1 MVSVTQ
7 RIKQIK
13 QPRGGYLPVKAF
25 TVTTL
30 DDGQVLNPEESIAAS
45 LVGTAVDY
53 LSRFMDGTTVEEA
66 FEISLVG
73 ARVMRMES
81 KAFGLLDD
89 VKRLDDLSITK
100 ACQLAGFDSL
110 GFRAGPLAY
119 RPVESIV
126 PDQATISNIRIM
138 VERSLSFFK
147 AFGPVTA
154 DGFTMEGA
162 YTATITTGDG
172 DFLTKDT
179 LWDFKV
185 TTSKPNKNHTLQ
197 LLSYYL
203 MGRRSIHPE
212 FQTIE
217 KLGIFNPRQNTIN
230 QLPLSEIS
238 DEVIKEVETNVIGY

>member
-7 RIKQIK
+7 CIKQIK
-13 QPRGGYLPVKAF
+13 QPHGGYLSVKAF

-30 DDGQVLNPEESIAAS
+30 DDGHVLNAEESIAAS

-53 LSRFMDGTTVEEA
+53 LSRFMDGTSVEES
-66 FEISLVG
+66 FEVSLLG
-73 ARVMRMES
+73 ARAMRMEA

-89 VKRLDDLSITK
+89 VKGLDDLSIIKT
-100 ACQLAGFDSL
+100 CQLAGFDSA
-110 GFRAGPLAY
+110 FRAGPLAY
-119 RPVESIV
+119 RPVEGIV
-126 PDQATISNIRIM
+126 PDQATIANIRIM

-162 YTATITTGDG
+162 YTTTITTGDG

-185 TTSKPNKNHTLQ
+185 TTSKPNKDHTLQ
-197 LLSYYL
+197 LLIYYL

-217 KLGIFNPRQNTIN
+217 NLGIFNPRQNTIY
-230 QLPLSEIS
+230 QLPISEIS
-238 DEVIKEVETNVIGY
+238 AEVIKEVEADVIGY

>member
-13 QPRGGYLPVKAF
+13 QPRGGYLPIKTF

-30 DDGQVLNPEESIAAS
+30 DDGQGLNPEESIVAS

-53 LSRFMDGTTVEEA
+53 LSRYMDGTSVEEA
-66 FEISLVG
+66 FEISLLG
-73 ARVMRMES
+73 ARAMRMEA
-81 KAFGLLDD
+81 KVFGLLDD
-89 VKRLDDLSITK
+89 VKELDDLSIIK
-100 ACQLAGFDSL
+100 ACQLAGFDSA
-110 GFRAGPLAY
+110 FRADPLAY
-119 RPVESIV
+119 RPVEKIV
-126 PDQATISNIRIM
+126 PDQATIANIRIM

-162 YTATITTGDG
+162 YTATVTTGDG

-185 TTSKPNKNHTLQ
+185 TTSKPNKDHTLQ
-197 LLSYYL
+197 LLIYYL

-217 KLGIFNPRQNTIN
+217 NLGIFNPRQNTIY
-230 QLPLSEIS
+230 QLPISEIS
-238 DEVIKEVETNVIGY
+238 DQVIKEVETNVIGY

>member
-13 QPRGGYLPVKAF
+13 QPRGGYLPVKTF

-53 LSRFMDGTTVEEA
+53 LSRFMDGTSVEEA
-66 FEISLVG
+66 FEIS
-73 ARVMRMES
+73 S
-81 KAFGLLDD
+81 
-89 VKRLDDLSITK
+89 
-100 ACQLAGFDSL
+100 
-110 GFRAGPLAY
+110 GPLAY
-119 RPVESIV
+119 RPVERIV
-126 PDQATISNIRIM
+126 PDQATIANIRIM

-147 AFGPVTA
+147 AFGSVTT

-185 TTSKPNKNHTLQ
+185 TTSKPNKDHTLQ
-197 LLSYYL
+197 LLIYYL

-217 KLGIFNPRQNTIN
+217 NLGIFNPRQNTIY
-230 QLPLSEIS
+230 QLPISKIS
-238 DEVIKEVETNVIGY
+238 DEVIKEVETSVIGY

>member
-13 QPRGGYLPVKAF
+13 QPRGGYLPIKTF

-30 DDGQVLNPEESIAAS
+30 DDGQGLNPEESIVAS

-53 LSRFMDGTTVEEA
+53 LSRYMDGTSVEEA
-66 FEISLVG
+66 FEISLLG
-73 ARVMRMES
+73 ARAMRMEA
-81 KAFGLLDD
+81 KVFGLLDD
-89 VKRLDDLSITK
+89 VKELDDLSIIK
-100 ACQLAGFDSL
+100 ACQLAGFDSA
-110 GFRAGPLAY
+110 FRADPLAY
-119 RPVESIV
+119 RPVEGIV
-126 PDQATISNIRIM
+126 PDQATIANIRIM
-138 VERSLSFFK
+138 VERSLSFFN

-185 TTSKPNKNHTLQ
+185 TTSKPNKDHTLQ
-197 LLSYYL
+197 LLIYYL

-217 KLGIFNPRQNTIN
+217 KLGIFNPRQNTIY
-230 QLPLSEIS
+230 QLPISDIS
-238 DEVIKEVETNVIGY
+238 DEVIKEVETVVIGS

>member
-7 RIKQIK
+7 LIKQIK
-13 QPRGGYLPVKAF
+13 QPRGGYLPVKTF

-30 DDGQVLNPEESIAAS
+30 DDGQGLNPEESIVAS

-53 LSRFMDGTTVEEA
+53 LSRFMDGTSVEEA
-66 FEISLVG
+66 FEIS
-73 ARVMRMES
+73 S
-81 KAFGLLDD
+81 
-89 VKRLDDLSITK
+89 
-100 ACQLAGFDSL
+100 
-110 GFRAGPLAY
+110 GPLAY
-119 RPVESIV
+119 RPVERIV
-126 PDQATISNIRIM
+126 PDQATIANIRIM

-147 AFGPVTA
+147 AFGSVTT

-185 TTSKPNKNHTLQ
+185 TTSKPNKDHTLQ
-197 LLSYYL
+197 LLIYYL
-203 MGRRSIHPE
+203 MGRRSIHLE

-217 KLGIFNPRQNTIN
+217 NLGIFNPRQNTIY
-230 QLPLSEIS
+230 QLPISKIS
-238 DEVIKEVETNVIGY
+238 DEVIKEVETDVIGY

>member
-13 QPRGGYLPVKAF
+13 QPRDGYLPVKAF

-45 LVGTAVDY
+45 LVGTAV
-53 LSRFMDGTTVEEA
+53 EEA
-66 FEISLVG
+66 FEISLLG
-73 ARVMRMES
+73 ARAMRMEA

-89 VKRLDDLSITK
+89 VKGLDDLSITK
-100 ACQLAGFDSL
+100 ACQLAGFDSA
-110 GFRAGPLAY
+110 FRAGPLAY

-126 PDQATISNIRIM
+126 PDQATIANIRIM
-138 VERSLSFFK
+138 VERSLNFFK

-162 YTATITTGDG
+162 YTATITTGDE

-185 TTSKPNKNHTLQ
+185 TTSKPNKDHTLQ
-197 LLSYYL
+197 LLIYYL
-203 MGRRSIHPE
+203 MGKRSIHPE
-212 FQTIE
+212 FQGIE
-217 KLGIFNPRQNTIN
+217 KLGIFNPRQNTIY

-238 DEVIKEVETNVIGY
+238 DEVIKEVETVVIGY

>member
-1 MVSVTQ
+1 MTSVTQ

-53 LSRFMDGTTVEEA
+53 LSRFMDGAAVEEA
-66 FEISLVG
+66 FEISLLG
-73 ARVMRMES
+73 ARAMRMES

-89 VKRLDDLSITK
+89 VKGLDDLSITR
-100 ACQLAGFDSL
+100 ACQLAGFDSA
-110 GFRAGPLAY
+110 FRAGPLAY

-126 PDQATISNIRIM
+126 PNQATIANIRTM

-154 DGFTMEGA
+154 AGFTMEGA

-185 TTSKPNKNHTLQ
+185 TTSKPNKDHTLQ
-197 LLSYYL
+197 LLIYYL
-203 MGRRSIHPE
+203 MGKRSIHPE
-212 FQTIE
+212 FQSIG
-217 KLGIFNPRQNTIN
+217 KLGIFNPRQNTIY
-230 QLPLSEIS
+230 QLPISEIS
-238 DEVIKEVETNVIGY
+238 DEVIKEVETVVIGY

>member
-13 QPRGGYLPVKAF
+13 QPRGGYLPVKTF

-30 DDGQVLNPEESIAAS
+30 DDGQLLNAEESIAAS

-53 LSRFMDGTTVEEA
+53 LSRFMDGTTAEEA
-66 FEISLVG
+66 FEISLLG
-73 ARVMRMES
+73 ARAMRMEV

-89 VKRLDDLSITK
+89 VKGLDDLSITK
-100 ACQLAGFDSL
+100 ACQLAGFDSA
-110 GFRAGPLAY
+110 FRAGPLAY
-119 RPVESIV
+119 RPVEKIV
-126 PDQATISNIRIM
+126 PDQATIANIRIM
-138 VERSLSFFK
+138 VKRSLSFFK
-147 AFGPVTA
+147 AFGPVVA

-179 LWDFKV
+179 LWDLKV
-185 TTSKPNKNHTLQ
+185 TTSKPNKDHTLQ
-197 LLSYYL
+197 LLIYYL

-217 KLGIFNPRQNTIN
+217 NLGIFNPRQNTIY
-230 QLPLSEIS
+230 QLPISEIS
-238 DEVIKEVETNVIGY
+238 DEIIKEVEADVIGY

>member
-13 QPRGGYLPVKAF
+13 QPRGGYLPIKTF

-30 DDGQVLNPEESIAAS
+30 DDGQGLNPEESIVAS

-53 LSRFMDGTTVEEA
+53 LSRYMDGTSVEEA
-66 FEISLVG
+66 FEISLLG
-73 ARVMRMES
+73 ARAMRMEA
-81 KAFGLLDD
+81 KVFGLLDD
-89 VKRLDDLSITK
+89 VKELDDLSIIK
-100 ACQLAGFDSL
+100 ACQLAGFDSA
-110 GFRAGPLAY
+110 FRADPLAY
-119 RPVESIV
+119 RPVEGIV
-126 PDQATISNIRIM
+126 PDQATIANIRIM
-138 VERSLSFFK
+138 VERSLSFFN

-185 TTSKPNKNHTLQ
+185 STNKPNKDHTLQ
-197 LLSYYL
+197 LLIYYL

-217 KLGIFNPRQNTIN
+217 KLGIFNPRQNTIY
-230 QLPLSEIS
+230 QLPISDIS
-238 DEVIKEVETNVIGY
+238 DEVIKEVETVVIGY

>member
-13 QPRGGYLPVKAF
+13 QPRGGYLPVKTF

-53 LSRFMDGTTVEEA
+53 LSRLMDGTAVEEA
-66 FEISLVG
+66 FKISLLG
-73 ARVMRMES
+73 ARAMRMEA
-81 KAFGLLDD
+81 KAIGLLHE
-89 VKRLDDLSITK
+89 VKGLDDLSITR
-100 ACQLAGFDSL
+100 ACQLAGFDSA
-110 GFRAGPLAY
+110 FRAGPLFY

-126 PDQATISNIRIM
+126 PDQATIANIRIM

-147 AFGPVTA
+147 VFGPVTA

-172 DFLTKDT
+172 DFLAKNT

-185 TTSKPNKNHTLQ
+185 TTSKPNKDHTLQ
-197 LLSYYL
+197 LLIYYL

-217 KLGIFNPRQNTIN
+217 HLGIFNLRQNTIY
-230 QLPLSEIS
+230 QLPISEIS
-238 DEVIKEVETNVIGY
+238 DQVIKEVETVVIGY

>member
-7 RIKQIK
+7 RTKQIK
-13 QPRGGYLPVKAF
+13 QPRGGYLPVKTF

-30 DDGQVLNPEESIAAS
+30 DDGQGLNPEESIVAS

-53 LSRFMDGTTVEEA
+53 LSRYMDGTSVEEA
-66 FEISLVG
+66 FEISLLG
-73 ARVMRMES
+73 ARAMRMEA
-81 KAFGLLDD
+81 KVFGLLDD
-89 VKRLDDLSITK
+89 VKELDDLSIIK
-100 ACQLAGFDSL
+100 ACQLAGFDSA
-110 GFRAGPLAY
+110 FRADPLAY
-119 RPVESIV
+119 RPVEGIV
-126 PDQATISNIRIM
+126 PDQATIANIRIM
-138 VERSLSFFK
+138 VERSLSFFN

-185 TTSKPNKNHTLQ
+185 STNKPNKDHTLQ
-197 LLSYYL
+197 LLIYYL

-217 KLGIFNPRQNTIN
+217 KLGIFNPRQNTIY
-230 QLPLSEIS
+230 QLPISEIS
-238 DEVIKEVETNVIGY
+238 DEVIKEVEANVIGY

>member
-7 RIKQIK
+7 RVKQIK

-30 DDGQVLNPEESIAAS
+30 EDGQLLNPEESIVAS

-53 LSRFMDGTTVEEA
+53 LSRFMDGTAVEEA
-66 FEISLVG
+66 FEISLLG
-73 ARVMRMES
+73 ARAMRMEA
-81 KAFGLLDD
+81 KAFVLLDD
-89 VKRLDDLSITK
+89 VKGLDDLSITR
-100 ACQLAGFDSL
+100 ACQLAGFDSA
-110 GFRAGPLAY
+110 FRAGPLAY
-119 RPVESIV
+119 RPVEGIV
-126 PDQATISNIRIM
+126 PDQATIANIRIM
-138 VERSLSFFK
+138 VERSLRFFK

-185 TTSKPNKNHTLQ
+185 STNKPNKDHTLQ
-197 LLSYYL
+197 LLIYYL

-217 KLGIFNPRQNTIN
+217 KLGIFNPRQNTIY
-230 QLPLSEIS
+230 QLPISDIS
-238 DEVIKEVETNVIGY
+238 DEVIKEVETVVIGY

>member
-7 RIKQIK
+7 CIKQIK
-13 QPRGGYLPVKAF
+13 QPHGGYLSVRTF
-25 TVTTL
+25 TVATL
-30 DDGQVLNPEESIAAS
+30 DDGQGLNPEESIAAS

-53 LSRFMDGTTVEEA
+53 LSRFMDGTAVEEA
-66 FEISLVG
+66 FEISLIG
-73 ARVMRMES
+73 ARAMRMEA

-89 VKRLDDLSITK
+89 VKGLDDLSITK
-100 ACQLAGFDSL
+100 ACQLVGFDSA
-110 GFRAGPLAY
+110 FRAGPLAY
-119 RPVESIV
+119 RPVEKII
-126 PDQATISNIRIM
+126 PDQATIANIRTM

-185 TTSKPNKNHTLQ
+185 TTSKPNKDHTLQ
-197 LLSYYL
+197 LLLYYF

-217 KLGIFNPRQNTIN
+217 KLGIFNPRQNTIY
-230 QLPLSEIS
+230 QLPISEIS
-238 DEVIKEVETNVIGY
+238 DQVIKGVEANVIGY

>member
-25 TVTTL
+25 TVTTI
-30 DDGQVLNPEESIAAS
+30 DDGQALNPEESIAAS

-53 LSRFMDGTTVEEA
+53 LSRFMDGSAVEEA
-66 FEISLVG
+66 FEISLLG
-73 ARVMRMES
+73 ARAMRMEA

-89 VKRLDDLSITK
+89 VKGLNDLSIIN
-100 ACQLAGFDSL
+100 ACQLAGFDSA
-110 GFRAGPLAY
+110 FRAGPLFY
-119 RPVESIV
+119 RPVEGIV
-126 PDQATISNIRIM
+126 PDQATIANIRTM

-185 TTSKPNKNHTLQ
+185 TTSKPNKDHTLQ

-203 MGRRSIHPE
+203 MGRHSIHPE
-212 FQTIE
+212 FQTIK
-217 KLGIFNPRQNTIN
+217 KLGIFNPRQNTIYH
-230 QLPLSEIS
+230 LPLSEIS

>member
-13 QPRGGYLPVKAF
+13 QPRGGYLPIKTF

-30 DDGQVLNPEESIAAS
+30 DDGQGLNPEESIVAS

-53 LSRFMDGTTVEEA
+53 LSRYMDGTSVEEA
-66 FEISLVG
+66 FEISLLG
-73 ARVMRMES
+73 ARAMRMEA
-81 KAFGLLDD
+81 KVFGLLDD
-89 VKRLDDLSITK
+89 VKELDDLSIIK
-100 ACQLAGFDSL
+100 ACQLAGFDSA
-110 GFRAGPLAY
+110 FRADPLAY
-119 RPVESIV
+119 RPVEGIV
-126 PDQATISNIRIM
+126 PDQATIANIRIM
-138 VERSLSFFK
+138 VERSLSFFN

-185 TTSKPNKNHTLQ
+185 TTGKPNKDHTLQ
-197 LLSYYL
+197 LLIYYL

-217 KLGIFNPRQNTIN
+217 KLGIFNPRQNTIY
-230 QLPLSEIS
+230 QLPISEIS
-238 DEVIKEVETNVIGY
+238 DEVIKEVEENVIGY

>member
-1 MVSVTQ
+1 MTM
-7 RIKQIK
+7 
-13 QPRGGYLPVKAF
+13 
-25 TVTTL
+25 L
-30 DDGQVLNPEESIAAS
+30 DDGQVLNPEESIGAS

-53 LSRFMDGTTVEEA
+53 LMDGTIVEEA
-66 FEISLVG
+66 FEISLLG
-73 ARVMRMES
+73 ARAMRMEA

-89 VKRLDDLSITK
+89 VKGMDDLSITR
-100 ACQLAGFDSL
+100 ACQLAGFDSA
-110 GFRAGPLAY
+110 FRADPLAY
-119 RPVESIV
+119 RPVEGIV
-126 PDQATISNIRIM
+126 PDQATIANIRIM

-162 YTATITTGDG
+162 YTATVTTGDG

-185 TTSKPNKNHTLQ
+185 TTSKPNKDHTLQ
-197 LLSYYL
+197 LLIYYL

-217 KLGIFNPRQNTIN
+217 KLGIFNPRQNTIY
-230 QLPLSEIS
+230 QLPISEIS

>member
-13 QPRGGYLPVKAF
+13 QPRGGYLPVKTF

-53 LSRFMDGTTVEEA
+53 LSRYMDGTSVEEA
-66 FEISLVG
+66 FEISLLG
-73 ARVMRMES
+73 ARVMRMEA

-89 VKRLDDLSITK
+89 VKGLDDLSITK
-100 ACQLAGFDSL
+100 ACQLAGFDSA
-110 GFRAGPLAY
+110 FRAGPLAY
-119 RPVESIV
+119 RPVEKIV
-126 PDQATISNIRIM
+126 PDQATIANIRTM

-147 AFGPVTA
+147 TFGPVIA

-185 TTSKPNKNHTLQ
+185 STSKPNKDHTLQ
-197 LLSYYL
+197 LLIYYL

-217 KLGIFNPRQNTIN
+217 KLGIFNPRQNTIY
-230 QLPLSEIS
+230 QLPISEIS

>member
-13 QPRGGYLPVKAF
+13 QPRGGYLPVKTF

-30 DDGQVLNPEESIAAS
+30 DDGQGLNPEESIAAS

-53 LSRFMDGTTVEEA
+53 LSRYMDGTSVEEA
-66 FEISLVG
+66 FEISLLG
-73 ARVMRMES
+73 ARVMRMEA

-89 VKRLDDLSITK
+89 VKGLDDLSITK
-100 ACQLAGFDSL
+100 ACQLAGFDSA
-110 GFRAGPLAY
+110 FRAGPLAY
-119 RPVESIV
+119 RPVEKIV
-126 PDQATISNIRIM
+126 PDQATIANIRTM

-147 AFGPVTA
+147 TFGPVIA

-185 TTSKPNKNHTLQ
+185 TTSKPNKDHTLQ
-197 LLSYYL
+197 LLIYYL

-217 KLGIFNPRQNTIN
+217 KLGIFNPRQNTIY
-230 QLPLSEIS
+230 QLPISEIS
-238 DEVIKEVETNVIGY
+238 DQVIKEVETNVIGY